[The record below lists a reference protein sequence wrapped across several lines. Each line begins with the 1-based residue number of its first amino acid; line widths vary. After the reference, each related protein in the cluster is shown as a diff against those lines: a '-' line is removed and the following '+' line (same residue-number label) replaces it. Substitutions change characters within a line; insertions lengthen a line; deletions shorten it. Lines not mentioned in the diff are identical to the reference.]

1 MLNRLVANWVYGG
14 FSAGI
19 LLLLLAPILLHGW
32 CPALAVTF
40 LCLPVYMIHQYEE
53 HDNDRFRRLLNQT
66 LGRGANVL
74 PLGAVFLINVPG
86 VWGVIAV
93 SLWLAVSVNIGF
105 ASIAVYLLLVNAVIH
120 IAHAMF
126 FRSYNPGLGTAILLF
141 LPVGSLGVWEIQ
153 RAGGT
158 VGTGVVGLI
167 VAIGIHVVIIAYVLH
182 NRRIAG
188 VEMR

>member
-1 MLNRLVANWVYGG
+1 MCYRWVV
-14 FSAGI
+14 I
-19 LLLLLAPILLHGW
+19 
-32 CPALAVTF
+32 
-40 LCLPVYMIHQYEE
+40 
-53 HDNDRFRRLLNQT
+53 
-66 LGRGANVL
+66 
-74 PLGAVFLINVPG
+74 FLINVPG

-141 LPVGSLGVWEIQ
+141 LPVGSLGVWKSSEPAA
-153 RAGGT
+153 RLEREWWGRLLPLAFT
-158 VGTGVVGLI
+158 SSSSRTLP
-167 VAIGIHVVIIAYVLH
+167 H

-188 VEMR
+188 VEMRLVGGVVPEEARAR

>member
-14 FSAGI
+14 FLAGI
-19 LLLLLAPILLHGW
+19 LLLLLAPLILRGW
-32 CPALAVTF
+32 SPALAVTF
-40 LCLPVYMIHQYEE
+40 LCLPAYMVHQYEE
-53 HDNDRFRRLLNQT
+53 HDNDRFRRLVNQT

-93 SLWLAVSVNIGF
+93 SLGLAVMVNIGF
-105 ASIAVYLLLVNAVIH
+105 ASIAAYLLLVNAVIH
-120 IAHAMF
+120 IAHAMI

-141 LPVGSLGVWEIQ
+141 LPLGGMDIWEIQ

-158 VGTGVVGLI
+158 VGSQAVGLI

-182 NRRIAG
+182 NRRMAG
-188 VEMR
+188 TGTR